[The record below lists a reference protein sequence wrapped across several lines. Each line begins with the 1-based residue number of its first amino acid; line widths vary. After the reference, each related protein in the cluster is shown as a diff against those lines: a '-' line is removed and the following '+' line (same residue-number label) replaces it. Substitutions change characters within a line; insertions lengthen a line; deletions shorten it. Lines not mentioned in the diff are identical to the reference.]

1 MHDQSSSTAR
11 DQITAAA
18 LRLIGDADAGDLLR
32 ALTPERI
39 AAASDRSASTVRYH
53 FGGEDTGGGTYAFQR
68 RDLAL
73 AILAASLRERLD
85 AARRSSIALVR
96 AAEDVPS
103 RGDLDGV
110 HEAIGEALLPFLP
123 GPSGAVAAAGERV
136 HHLGLSICDTDAAAA
151 RMLRDARVAQVDL
164 SREFFAALLVAT
176 GREMAPERSLA
187 ELGDAVVALLEGH
200 LQRLRFD
207 PGAPSAGVHA
217 AITAIVA
224 TFSRRIGHDGFD
236 ADAAILAG

>member
-1 MHDQSSSTAR
+1 MHDQSSSSAR

-39 AAASDRSASTVRYH
+39 ATASDRSASTVRYH
-53 FGGEDTGGGTYAFQR
+53 FGGDDTGSGTYAFQR

-73 AILAASLRERLD
+73 AILAASLETRL
-85 AARRSSIALVR
+85 AAAERSSGALVR

-110 HEAIGEALLPFLP
+110 HAAIGEALLPFLP
-123 GPSGAVAAAGERV
+123 GPSGAEAAAGERV
-136 HHLGLSICDTDAAAA
+136 LHLGLSICDTDATAA
-151 RMLRDARVAQVDL
+151 RMLRDARVTQSGFA
-164 SREFFAALLVAT
+164 EAFFAALVVAT
-176 GREMAPERSLA
+176 GREMSPGRTLGELA
-187 ELGDAVVALLEGH
+187 DSVVALIDGH

-207 PGAPSAGVHA
+207 PGASPTGIQA
-217 AITAIVA
+217 AMTAIVA
-224 TFSRRIGHDGFD
+224 SFTRPVGGDGFD
-236 ADAAILAG
+236 PDAAIVGR